1 MQPLFFRFFSH
12 IGSFIEYWV
21 EFPVLYS
28 GSLLLLSSWSVMSNS
43 LPPHQLQHARLP
55 CLSLSLSLLRLFV
68 CWVSD
73 AIQASHPLLTSSTL
87 AFNLSQHQGLFQWD
101 GSSHQVAKVLELQ
114 HQSFQWIFG
123 SLLIISVS
131 YVVVCIRQSQSL
143 DLSHPS
149 ARLCFND

>member
-1 MQPLFFRFFSH
+1 MVICGNIWNVIRIYHNIDWYMRKSKMQAISSVQFSR
-12 IGSFIEYWV
+12 S
-21 EFPVLYS
+21 VLYD
-28 GSLLLLSSWSVMSNS
+28 S

-101 GSSHQVAKVLELQ
+101 GFSHQVASVFPVPQRKT
-114 HQSFQWIFG
+114 
-123 SLLIISVS
+123 LLIINAHFSGFLNI
-131 YVVVCIRQSQSL
+131 YI
-143 DLSHPS
+143 
-149 ARLCFND
+149 F